1 MNYIRLARSY
11 PNYLGYGM
19 LHYFFS
25 CMGQTFLISTF
36 VPYFVDSLSVTNSS
50 FSLIYGLATVSSAMI
65 LPFAGKLIDQ
75 FRLRNLS
82 VIAGVGLSLACLLT
96 SFSANTFILFFGL
109 LILRFFG
116 QGMMVLIGSTSIARY
131 FDLSRGKAL
140 SLSSMGLPIAESFMP
155 VVIISLIQSFGWPS
169 TWQILAA
176 ATLIVFVPTAIM
188 LVKSNNPFQF
198 VPQEQDPS
206 QQRENTDESTVQSA
220 TRREVLRDWRFYMLV
235 PGLIFLPLFITGI
248 FIHQN
253 LLAEAKGWTMQWMA
267 SCFVGFG
274 VARIST
280 NFIAGSLIDSF
291 SSRNVFIF
299 YLLPIALGLGTLL
312 LGNHPWL
319 AMIYMILAGITAS
332 LSGLTSASLWAEIY
346 GVRHL
351 GAIKS
356 MTTTLMVLASAI
368 GPIIIGFGMERNPNA
383 TLIAS
388 IAVIC
393 LITIMSWVAIRA
405 TESSKKQVAKA

>member
-36 VPYFVDSLSVTNSS
+36 VPSFVESLSVTNNS
-50 FSLIYGLATVSSAMI
+50 FSLIYGLATICSAMT

-75 FRLRNLS
+75 FRLRNISMLTG
-82 VIAGVGLSLACLLT
+82 AGLALACLLA
-96 SFSANTFILFFGL
+96 SFASNTIVLFFGL
-109 LILRFFG
+109 LSLRFFG
-116 QGMMVLIGSTSIARY
+116 QGMMVLLGSTSIARY

-155 VVIISLIQSFGWPS
+155 VLIILLIQNFGWS
-169 TWQILAA
+169 ASWQILSVSI
-176 ATLIVFVPTAIM
+176 LVVFIPLAIL
-188 LVKSNNPFQF
+188 LVKGDNPFQF
-198 VPQEQDPS
+198 VPQEKDKGKANLDRVQDVS
-206 QQRENTDESTVQSA
+206 RK
-220 TRREVLRDWRFYMLV
+220 EVLRDWRFYMLL
-235 PGLIFLPLFITGI
+235 PGLIFLPLFITGM

-253 LLAEAKGWTMQWMA
+253 LLADSKGWSMQWMA

-274 VARIST
+274 MARITT
-280 NFIAGSLIDSF
+280 NFIAGSLIDRF

-299 YLLPIALGLGTLL
+299 YLFPIALGLGTLL
-312 LGNHPWL
+312 MGTHPWL
-319 AMIYMILAGITAS
+319 AMSYMILAGITAS
-332 LSGLTSASLWAEIY
+332 LSGLTSSSLWAEIY

-356 MTTTLMVLASAI
+356 MATTMMVLASAI
-368 GPIIIGFGMERNPNA
+368 GPIIIGYGLSHNTE
-383 TLIAS
+383 
-388 IAVIC
+388 
-393 LITIMSWVAIRA
+393 ITIMTSILIIIVITICSWIAIRA
-405 TESSKKQVAKA
+405 TTVNKKLVA

>member
-50 FSLIYGLATVSSAMI
+50 FSLIYGFATISSAFV
-65 LPFAGKLIDQ
+65 LPQAGKLIDR
-75 FRLRNLS
+75 FRLRNISLM
-82 VIAGVGLSLACLLT
+82 VGVGLSLACLLT
-96 SFSANTFILFFGL
+96 SFASNTIILFFGL
-109 LILRFFG
+109 LCLRFFG

-131 FDLSRGKAL
+131 FDLTRGKAL

-155 VVIISLIQSFGWPS
+155 VIIIYLIHGFGWPA
-169 TWQILAA
+169 TWQILGL
-176 ATLIVFVPTAIM
+176 ATFVIFVPTAIM
-188 LVKSNNPFQF
+188 LVKSNNPFQY
-198 VPQEQDPS
+198 VPEEKKPSKTDVHVRQDAS
-206 QQRENTDESTVQSA
+206 RK
-220 TRREVLRDWRFYMLV
+220 EVLRDWRFYMLL
-235 PGLIFLPLFITGI
+235 PGLIFLPLFITGM

-253 LLAEAKGWTMQWMA
+253 LLADANGWTMQWMA

-274 VARIST
+274 IARIST
-280 NFIAGSLIDSF
+280 NFIAGSLIDRF

-299 YLLPIALGLGTLL
+299 YLLPIALGLGVLL
-312 LGNHPWL
+312 LGQHPWL
-319 AMIYMILAGITAS
+319 AMMYMILAGITAS

-356 MTTTLMVLASAI
+356 MTATLMILASAL
-368 GPIIIGFGMERNPNA
+368 GPLIIGFGLENSPDA
-383 TLIAS
+383 TLVVSILIIA
-388 IAVIC
+388 
-393 LITIMSWVAIRA
+393 LITAMSWIGIRA
-405 TESSKKQVAKA
+405 TDRQRKMAV